1 MADDYQSPRPIYM
14 QIVDKIML
22 QVARNELKPG
32 QKLPSVR
39 EMAIESGVNPN
50 TVQRTY
56 GELERMQIVETKRG
70 QGTFIT
76 KNKEIVEE
84 MRKKLQFEV
93 VDQFI
98 SKMKELG
105 MTEAEMIDQLHYY
118 MKEREGE

>member
-1 MADDYQSPRPIYM
+1 
-14 QIVDKIML
+14 
-22 QVARNELKPG
+22 
-32 QKLPSVR
+32 
-39 EMAIESGVNPN
+39 MAIESGVNPN

-84 MRKKLQFEV
+84 MRKRLQFEV

-105 MTEAEMIDQLHYY
+105 MEETEMIDQLNVYLA
-118 MKEREGE
+118 ERKGE